1 MAIASITAATSFGR
15 SPLRQTDA
23 FDAALAQYGAE
34 LHLFCY
40 RLLASYDDAGDAV
53 RETFVRAQ
61 RERNYARERSALRRR
76 LYGIATDACLDRLR
90 DDGRRMPAGTSIADL
105 PWLQPY
111 PDRLLDALV
120 PLVSPDAVRLDRES
134 IDLTFLG
141 TLQLLAPRQ
150 RAVLVLRSVLG
161 WSAAE
166 TAATLGMTVTAANSA
181 LQRARLA
188 LRERR
193 AGQAPLP
200 ARTTEH
206 ERAAVDRWIALRKE
220 TDSVRRA
227 VQGEWVRIP
236 TDANRQPAVASYVRR
251 AGAAEF
257 TADSLDVLRVHG
269 DHVSEVT
276 TFGAHVFAAFD
287 LPATLSTNRVAH
299 G

>member
-1 MAIASITAATSFGR
+1 VAIASITAATSFGR
-15 SPLRQTDA
+15 FPLRQTDA
-23 FDAALAQYGAE
+23 FDVALAQYGAE

-40 RLLASYDDAGDAV
+40 RLLASFGDADDAV
-53 RETFVRAQ
+53 RETFARAQ

-76 LYGIATDACLDRLR
+76 LYGIATDACLNRLR
-90 DDGRRMPAGTSIADL
+90 EDGRRVAAGSSIGDM

-134 IDLTFLG
+134 IDLTFLC
-141 TLQLLAPRQ
+141 TVQLLAPRQ
-150 RAVLVLRSVLG
+150 RAVLVLRGILG
-161 WSAAE
+161 WNAAE
-166 TAATLGMTVTAANSA
+166 TAATLGMTVAAANSA

-200 ARTTEH
+200 TRTTEH
-206 ERAAVDRWIALRKE
+206 ERATVDRWIALRKE
-220 TDSVRRA
+220 TESVRTA
-227 VQGEWVRIP
+227 AQGEWVRIR

-251 AGAAEF
+251 TGEAEF
-257 TADSLDVLRVHG
+257 TADSLDVLRVQG
-269 DHVSEVT
+269 DHVTEVIS
-276 TFGAHVFAAFD
+276 FGAHVFAAFD
-287 LPATLSTNRVAH
+287 LPATLSTNRAAH